1 MLKNV
6 WGRIPCGFRERPFDV
21 YTALLLVVLG
31 LYGFFDPTFPELQE
45 DTVNS
50 VIIHITELY
59 MIVAGSVIVSA
70 IFIKERCKR
79 FSYFGEMYGWIFV
92 ASASLTVGIFQIYN
106 ALVTE
111 TTDVQNILLFW
122 IVFFIWFSLVIV
134 SVIRSLDMYV
144 NIRGKK

>member
-6 WGRIPCGFRERPFDV
+6 WGRIPSGFRERPFDV
-21 YTALLLVVLG
+21 YAAFLLVIVG

-45 DTVNS
+45 DTINYI
-50 VIIHITELY
+50 IIHITELY
-59 MIVAGSVIVSA
+59 MIFAGSIIVAA
-70 IFIKERCKR
+70 IFMTDRCKK

-92 ASASLTVGIFQIYN
+92 ASASLTVGVFQIYN

-111 TTDVQNILLFW
+111 RTSIQSILLFW

-144 NIRGKK
+144 NMRGKK